1 MNKLVCIGLITLS
14 ALSCSVSRDNKQRLY
29 KHEKD
34 SLSAIRIDHLFHK
47 AGSDSQN
54 HLSATLRQGTFSS
67 PDRAAISAVRDHR
80 HPARTIPAI
89 GNGHLFPIQRPTIHA
104 NQYRHARIA
113 GEQGAKK
120 TGDPLVAMASAG
132 PCPHR
137 DSQKNDL
144 DKIKTHPMNHKRN
157 KYQKRINIQLTVAV
171 MLCLAGLSLLFMGF
185 WCSPTGEIHN
195 SVLIGFGEVSTFA
208 GALFGVDYKYKEKR
222 NY

>member
-1 MNKLVCIGLITLS
+1 M
-14 ALSCSVSRDNKQRLY
+14 
-29 KHEKD
+29 
-34 SLSAIRIDHLFHK
+34 
-47 AGSDSQN
+47 
-54 HLSATLRQGTFSS
+54 
-67 PDRAAISAVRDHR
+67 
-80 HPARTIPAI
+80 
-89 GNGHLFPIQRPTIHA
+89 
-104 NQYRHARIA
+104 
-113 GEQGAKK
+113 
-120 TGDPLVAMASAG
+120 VAMASAG